1 MADRSGGRPVR
12 NNGPGRLEELQD
24 YYNRRAKEYEE
35 IYRRD
40 DPARK
45 AELAALGEAM
55 RSTLAGFDVLEI
67 ACGTGYWT
75 AQLAGA
81 ARSILATDASREM
94 LEIALSK
101 RLPTTVSFA
110 QADAF
115 DLASVEGAYGGGL
128 ANFWFS
134 HIPKARISDFLEG
147 WHLRVGSGARVFI
160 SDNCYV
166 PGVGGE
172 LVLVTGR
179 PDTFKR
185 RFLNDGTE
193 HLVLKNYFDWE
204 QLSSIFTPV
213 SRNFSA
219 HIGHFYW
226 WISYEVP

>member
-1 MADRSGGRPVR
+1 M
-12 NNGPGRLEELQD
+12 QD

-40 DPARK
+40 DPARQ

-55 RSTLAGFDVLEI
+55 RSALAGLDVLEI

-94 LEIALSK
+94 LEIAYSK
-101 RLPTTVSFA
+101 RLPAPVSFA

-115 DLASVEGAYGGGL
+115 DLASMAGTFGGGL

-147 WHLRVGSGARVFI
+147 LHLRLGSGARGVNVRAALSILFVSGQTRFL
-160 SDNCYV
+160 SD
-166 PGVGGE
+166 GDMRQ
-172 LVLVTGR
+172 VTR
-179 PDTFKR
+179 DADFQNVVR
-185 RFLNDGTE
+185 RFLTTGRE
-193 HLVLKNYFDWE
+193 KEGGCERAQKNELGATLHDENLETY
-204 QLSSIFTPV
+204 LSGFNFPAQ
-213 SRNFSA
+213 SR
-219 HIGHFYW
+219 
-226 WISYEVP
+226 